1 MLELLKSY
9 AQDQVSRGQTG
20 LPSGNVLIGQ
30 STPTP
35 VFALDVGHGD
45 WEIKWHIPGYL
56 SHESVTVLG
65 KQMKDWLGGGVGKRV
80 LKTAILDGLSF
91 ARQSSIFKSLSI
103 VRTVSCNQSVNI
115 LCGKGHKLRLGLLM
129 CLSCS
134 SWCVCACV

>member
-1 MLELLKSY
+1 MLLKYLMLELLKSY
-9 AQDQVSRGQTG
+9 AEDQVSRGQTG

-65 KQMKDWLGGGVGKRV
+65 KQMKDWLGGGCWETG
-80 LKTAILDGLSF
+80 TENSYFGW
-91 ARQSSIFKSLSI
+91 I
-103 VRTVSCNQSVNI
+103 VFCKI
-115 LCGKGHKLRLGLLM
+115 EFYF
-129 CLSCS
+129 
-134 SWCVCACV
+134 